1 MAASLSCPGIG
12 NKILYKRGMKQAL
25 ESVKVLDFSQLLQG
39 PFASQMLGDLGADII
54 KVERIGEGDIYRSMT
69 FFNQWIAGNE
79 SPCFMAWNRNKR
91 SIAIDMKKEEGKKIL
106 NAVAKTTDIVLENF
120 RPGVMERLG
129 FGYEDLKKI
138 NPRII
143 YCSASGWGNDGPYLK
158 RPGQDLLVQSVSGA
172 VMTSGKKSDGPVALG
187 TALCDQVNAFNCVY
201 AILAALYYRE
211 KTGIGQCIQTN
222 LLSSAIAFQM
232 QDFFAIQ
239 NLEIHFERPESGI
252 AHPGNPA
259 PFGTYK
265 TADGWLAIAMNPFDK
280 LVQALGDDSLL
291 KYNDPQILF
300 DQRDSIFYLIEG
312 ITKTKTTAEWLD
324 IMLGLD
330 LWVSGVNNQPEV
342 PSDPQ
347 VIHNKTFIEIEH
359 PKAGKISVTNIPFSM
374 SETPGQISRPSPL
387 IGQHGHEILRELG
400 FSETEIQNLIRDRI
414 ISVEELPKKKE
425 VSF

>member
-1 MAASLSCPGIG
+1 
-12 NKILYKRGMKQAL
+12 MKQAL

-387 IGQHGHEILRELG
+387 IGQHGPEILRELG